1 MGLPK
6 RWGSLELLGC
16 LREMFP
22 GCRMFPSSNLFLNVS
37 KFRVL
42 LKVLKQ
48 KHGATEIREGSSEG
62 CQVCVSSG
70 SRNLPSV

>member
-1 MGLPK
+1 MGAGWLDEAYLVLLPK

-22 GCRMFPSSNLFLNVS
+22 GCR

-70 SRNLPSV
+70 SHNLPSV